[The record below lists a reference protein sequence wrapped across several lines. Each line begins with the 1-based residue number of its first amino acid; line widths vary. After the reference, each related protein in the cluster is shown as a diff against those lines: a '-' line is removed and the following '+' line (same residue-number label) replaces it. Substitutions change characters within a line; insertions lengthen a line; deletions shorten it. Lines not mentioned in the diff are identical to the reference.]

1 MTSLLDRTKIKYVPT
16 AHTYPLV
23 IKKNQT
29 MVDNNLSKKKMRQWW
44 RRRQITHKQSTELML
59 PIRMLRDFPDS
70 KVRLLFLRRKRIC
83 DLETLTT
90 RQRHQH
96 FSLAKRTLLFFSND
110 EQSKVYMMVA
120 ASCFD
125 GRDLRH
131 RPAQVSWGEK
141 STPHQSAGAGQLVQG
156 PSMRGRQMTETTTDA
171 IRFSNQRG

>member
-1 MTSLLDRTKIKYVPT
+1 
-16 AHTYPLV
+16 
-23 IKKNQT
+23 
-29 MVDNNLSKKKMRQWW
+29 MRQWW

-156 PSMRGRQMTETTTDA
+156 PCMRGRQMAETTTDT
-171 IRFSNQRG
+171 IRFAISAWSIGRRRPRARAASARRPTSDWRRIDRPPGLQ